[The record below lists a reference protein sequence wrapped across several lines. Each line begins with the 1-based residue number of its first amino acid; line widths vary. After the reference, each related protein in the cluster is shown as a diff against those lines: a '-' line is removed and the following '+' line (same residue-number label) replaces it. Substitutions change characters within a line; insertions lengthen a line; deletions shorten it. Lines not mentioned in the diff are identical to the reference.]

1 MTANPPLSAP
11 ADPLDD
17 HTLIRYARSGDERSA
32 EELYRRYAGR
42 LRGIVEARSPK
53 EFASRFDSDDVVQSA
68 FRVFFEG
75 IRSKLYD
82 VPMEAEIW
90 GLLSVIALNNLR
102 DKLDHHRAAK
112 RSVYLT
118 APDSE
123 MAFATYS
130 AGEAEIASALKEIV
144 EDYLVSIPESA
155 RAVIALRMTGHSIGE
170 IVLQTGHNLRAVE
183 RILRMTRERLK
194 RILEN

>member
-1 MTANPPLSAP
+1 MAQTPPLSAP

-17 HTLIRYARSGDERSA
+17 HTLIRYVRSGDERSA
-32 EELYRRYAGR
+32 EELYRRYASR
-42 LRGIVEARSPK
+42 LRGIVLARSPK

-75 IRSKLYD
+75 VRSKLYD
-82 VPMEAEIW
+82 VPMEDEIW
-90 GLLSVIALNNLR
+90 GLLSVLALNKLR
-102 DKLDHHRAAK
+102 DKLEHHRAAK
-112 RSVYLT
+112 RSVYRT

-130 AGEAEIASALKEIV
+130 EETELASALKQIV
-144 EDYLVSIPESA
+144 EDYLASIPESA
-155 RAVIALRMTGHSIGE
+155 REVIAMRMTGHSIGE
-170 IVLQTGHNLRAVE
+170 IVLQTGQNLRAVE
-183 RILRMTRERLK
+183 RILRMSRERLK